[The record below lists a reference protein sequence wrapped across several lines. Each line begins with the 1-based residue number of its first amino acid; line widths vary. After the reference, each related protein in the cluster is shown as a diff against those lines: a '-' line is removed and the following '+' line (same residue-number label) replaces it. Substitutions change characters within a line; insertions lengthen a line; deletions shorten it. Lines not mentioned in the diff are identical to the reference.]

1 MKYIL
6 IGLAVAS
13 MSVVPFACR
22 AEEAQE
28 NPPEE
33 CSQPN
38 PDCGCS
44 ADSSTGKSARNGC
57 VFLTLGLGRT
67 TPWTDARPLALK
79 VFEMKASPML
89 FTPESLYVT
98 LDYAYKGVGNADLPD
113 GTPREVDFG
122 LPEGEPLRF
131 SFAPGESVGAPA
143 PGISARRPERLMM
156 VDAEGWAVTNAPV
169 YWDLNVGNG
178 DVWRFLASDATGERG
193 KLVSFRDARGR
204 VFTGADF
211 GLDVVR
217 DANGVRQVVTPARLA
232 DVTALSDGYDVRVW
246 PLAAPP
252 EVDPATGLYAVPDAA
267 PVRTL
272 SVRREREGRR
282 LVATFDEGA
291 VPERYV
297 FDYAGGEWTLAAPSG
312 VRSVKEREQT
322 DEDRARIRRR
332 DYAAD
337 GTLLAQTVDAY
348 AWTSWGFA
356 RTNRVEGFGGV
367 TRTTTW
373 TYVLSGTG
381 RGNVR
386 ARTEQTGRVTSYA
399 YDAAGRVASETETG
413 PGAPTNRVEYAYAP
427 LVSDD
432 HAAAVDTRPRTVVR
446 RVDGIE
452 CGRTYYVYTAL
463 TDVVE
468 RAAAQGAPYG
478 ATNALRTVTA
488 YHPADAPDGA
498 AGRVRSVRRE
508 DGRLDAYAYALADGI
523 WTTTVTH
530 LHERAPAP
538 AEGRTTRDVTRVNA
552 RNETVERRTEAFV
565 GGAWRVVAR
574 TSYIH
579 DAEGRVVRE
588 TDLAGR
594 VAETGW
600 DCCRK
605 ISESRP
611 DGSRTTYAYDADGR
625 LVAESRLTALDLTN
639 DTWVTTCHRHDGL
652 GRVVATW
659 TTNYEHGVGLPATT
673 TAYDA
678 LGRVA
683 ATTDALGNARRTA
696 YSPDGLTQT
705 VTNPNGATR
714 IVARNADGTVASV
727 AGTAVLPE
735 FTTRGILPDG
745 TKWTRTVRGASPE
758 SPRFAVR
765 YENMLGQTVREE
777 KPGFGATVL
786 ITSYAYDEYG
796 HRISETFSCRRKD
809 ETVLELLSATLN
821 RYDFDGTLIVSA
833 RDVNLNGVIDFTGPD
848 RVSGNV
854 VSYVLV
860 DDDVWRETVQVSYPD
875 SGNERAVV
883 TARTREKLTGF
894 GHFVSVSEAENV
906 HGVVS
911 VMTET
916 IDRNT
921 GLIVFATKVP
931 TSSQPQLHSHR
942 CGKVV
947 ESISTTSVTN
957 HHVYDVLGR
966 LVINRDGRGN
976 ATRTVY
982 DGFGRIAYVENA
994 ASNRTSYA
1002 YDVYGRK
1009 VTTTDAMGNTVH
1021 TAYDLRGN
1029 VVRRWGAT
1037 STVWY
1042 EYDDASGRLVAMATT
1057 RDTSLNPEQNASLD
1071 HPLLDVT
1078 RWLYDEATGLLTNKV
1093 YANGNGPVYAYTP
1106 DGKLARRTWARGV
1119 VTAYGY
1125 NGTDELLSIDYSD
1138 GTPGMTFSHDRVG
1151 NLISAI
1157 VPGVSTN
1164 IYSYSVAGILTNEWQ
1179 NGISLDRF
1187 HDVLGREVGYK
1198 AKGSDDGIRYAYDD
1212 LGRLTSVISGTNVFS
1227 YSHANGSDL
1236 VSGYDCGAFSRRVS
1250 YEPCRDFITAVSNK
1264 YGGRL
1269 VSAFDYANDAAGRR
1283 VARVDTFNG
1292 MTVPNS
1298 FDYNSRSEV
1307 VAAHMG
1313 MEGFAYSYDSVGNR
1327 VSSERGAA
1335 VTTYG
1340 ANSLNQYTVI
1350 SNTVAMK
1357 AAYDADGNMVDAGN
1371 GWHYVWNAENRMILA
1386 SNAEHVVTYAYDH
1399 RGRMVF
1405 KSVDAAP
1412 TRYLWDEYNIVAEM
1426 SKSGTVH
1433 NVWGLGLDGTLRRTG
1448 GVGGL
1453 LAVRRDKTLFLPAY
1467 DANGNV
1473 TEYISALDGVVSA
1486 HYVYSAF
1493 GEEISASEEMAG
1505 KFSHR
1510 FSTRPWCPV
1519 SQMSEYPFRKYHPIL
1534 GRWMSRDPIGENDS
1548 PLLYCYIINN
1558 PVYWIDPL
1566 GEEMTEASCAS
1577 AVGNALNQNEKG
1589 RNLVG
1594 ALQANG
1600 CSIPSVSCECCNF
1613 SGYFS
1618 PSSGNMT
1625 ICYNNTP
1632 DAGYIIETVVHEL
1645 IHAYDN
1651 CTGTN
1656 WNDCESRACSEI
1668 RAANYDGGCR
1678 RGGGFRK
1685 PNESYR
1691 DCVRRSAIG
1700 SVESTRTCGSGET
1713 AVDAVFNRCFQNPTP

>member
-13 MSVVPFACR
+13 MSVAPFACR

-28 NPPEE
+28 NLPEE

-38 PDCGCS
+38 PDCRCS
-44 ADSSTGKSARNGC
+44 ADSSTGKSAQTGC

-131 SFAPGESVGAPA
+131 SFAPGESVAAPA

-217 DANGVRQVVTPARLA
+217 DANGVRQVVTPARFA
-232 DVTALSDGYDVRVW
+232 DVTALADGYDVRVW

-291 VPERYV
+291 APERYV

-574 TSYIH
+574 TSYVH

-594 VAETGW
+594 VTETGW

-652 GRVVATW
+652 GRIVATW

-683 ATTDALGNARRTA
+683 ATTDALGNTKRTA

-745 TKWTRTVRGASPE
+745 TKWTRTVRGAAPE

-777 KPGFGATVL
+777 RSGFGGVTLATAHSYDPFGRLVSSASDGEPTSEITYDNFGSRITTTTYVVSGEWRRAESRTSYVL
-786 ITSYAYDEYG
+786 RGIDVWSVQTNVTSCSDTTIAPQMKSRADRVTGLTPSLVAESLLADIRGNVTESRIEFDGFKKIGVDISPVQTGRVESHSRFGVEVRSVSASGVDLRSIYDGLGRRIATIDGRGKTSRTQYDSFGRQATTFDADNNRTTYAYDRFG
-796 HRISETFSCRRKD
+796 Q
-809 ETVLELLSATLN
+809 
-821 RYDFDGTLIVSA
+821 
-833 RDVNLNGVIDFTGPD
+833 
-848 RVSGNV
+848 
-854 VSYVLV
+854 LV
-860 DDDVWRETVQVSYPD
+860 
-875 SGNERAVV
+875 A
-883 TARTREKLTGF
+883 
-894 GHFVSVSEAENV
+894 
-906 HGVVS
+906 
-911 VMTET
+911 
-916 IDRNT
+916 
-921 GLIVFATKVP
+921 
-931 TSSQPQLHSHR
+931 
-942 CGKVV
+942 
-947 ESISTTSVTN
+947 VTN
-957 HHVYDVLGR
+957 SLNDVVVYD
-966 LVINRDGRGN
+966 
-976 ATRTVY
+976 
-982 DGFGRIAYVENA
+982 
-994 ASNRTSYA
+994 
-1002 YDVYGRK
+1002 
-1009 VTTTDAMGNTVH
+1009 
-1021 TAYDLRGN
+1021 YDLRG
-1029 VVRRWGAT
+1029 RKIYEGGAT
-1037 STVWY
+1037 YPVRST
-1042 EYDDASGRLVAMATT
+1042 YDVFGNKVSMTTYREEGPHAGDTTRWFYDEASGVMTNKVYADGNGTKYDYDSHGRLTKRIWARGVETSYTYGDWGNLTNTAYSDGTPTVSLYYDSMGRQVAAIDAAGTTTFAYDAFGANTNETVFGVAGTNTIERFYDSFGRDAGYALNGIRQTTLTYDPATGRLVAMLAAG
-1057 RDTSLNPEQNASLD
+1057 S
-1071 HPLLDVT
+1071 
-1078 RWLYDEATGLLTNKV
+1078 EAPFAWN
-1093 YANGNGPVYAYTP
+1093 Y
-1106 DGKLARRTWARGV
+1106 LA
-1119 VTAYGY
+1119 
-1125 NGTDELLSIDYSD
+1125 
-1138 GTPGMTFSHDRVG
+1138 
-1151 NLISAI
+1151 
-1157 VPGVSTN
+1157 
-1164 IYSYSVAGILTNEWQ
+1164 
-1179 NGISLDRF
+1179 
-1187 HDVLGREVGYK
+1187 
-1198 AKGSDDGIRYAYDD
+1198 
-1212 LGRLTSVISGTNVFS
+1212 
-1227 YSHANGSDL
+1227 GSDL
-1236 VSGYDCGAFSRRVS
+1236 KSSLTYPNGLAASWTYGNRGELLEVDNTLPSGSVSKYVYTYDTTGRRVS
-1250 YEPCRDFITAVSNK
+1250 CEKT
-1264 YGGRL
+1264 G
-1269 VSAFDYANDAAGRR
+1269 SAFDSP
-1283 VARVDTFNG
+1283 DT
-1292 MTVPNS
+1292 NS
-1298 FDYNSRSEV
+1298 YLYNNRSELTNAF
-1307 VAAHMG
+1307 AAVDS
-1313 MEGFAYSYDSVGNR
+1313 AYRYGYDFDDIGNR
-1327 VSSERGAA
+1327 KSASEHG
-1335 VTTYG
+1335 TYSLYV
-1340 ANSLNQYTVI
+1340 ANQLNQYASVNW
-1350 SNTVAMK
+1350 SGNASSSQNDEFHPQF
-1357 AAYDADGNMVDAGN
+1357 DADGNQTLVKTATG
-1371 GWHYVWNAENRMILA
+1371 VWSVIFDAENRPVA
-1386 SNAEHVVTYAYDH
+1386 WSNGMTNIVMTYDRLCRRISKNSVRFTYKEFLQIWNSNGSGIIWDPTEPGLTRPLVIAHGDGVSYYTHDGNKNVSEVMSSEGEVNSHYAYSPF
-1399 RGRMVF
+1399 G
-1405 KSVDAAP
+1405 AP
-1412 TRYLWDEYNIVAEM
+1412 DVNHSYGVNETENFIRFSSEYSDDEI
-1426 SKSGTVH
+1426 GTVYYNFRVLNPLDGRWIGRDPGEELLSCNLYWYVNNQPIGH
-1433 NVWGLGLDGTLRRTG
+1433 SDWLGLDDDCRESNSDFSLNKTF
-1448 GVGGL
+1448 GGL
-1453 LAVRRDKTLFLPAY
+1453 
-1467 DANGNV
+1467 
-1473 TEYISALDGVVSA
+1473 
-1486 HYVYSAF
+1486 
-1493 GEEISASEEMAG
+1493 AG
-1505 KFSHR
+1505 
-1510 FSTRPWCPV
+1510 
-1519 SQMSEYPFRKYHPIL
+1519 
-1534 GRWMSRDPIGENDS
+1534 
-1548 PLLYCYIINN
+1548 
-1558 PVYWIDPL
+1558 
-1566 GEEMTEASCAS
+1566 
-1577 AVGNALNQNEKG
+1577 
-1589 RNLVG
+1589 
-1594 ALQANG
+1594 
-1600 CSIPSVSCECCNF
+1600 
-1613 SGYFS
+1613 
-1618 PSSGNMT
+1618 
-1625 ICYNNTP
+1625 
-1632 DAGYIIETVVHEL
+1632 
-1645 IHAYDN
+1645 
-1651 CTGTN
+1651 
-1656 WNDCESRACSEI
+1656 
-1668 RAANYDGGCR
+1668 
-1678 RGGGFRK
+1678 
-1685 PNESYR
+1685 
-1691 DCVRRSAIG
+1691 AIG
-1700 SVESTRTCGSGET
+1700 SVSISYHRSIRQRNCHVKCKDCSTGYTIERDVLDGAGGGLSWNLPIPGLPAIVNVPVSVSYALSGGEHYYYNSCTKEEKSQKCNRFLLSGSIGASVGVGRFISYSIHGALSYEWTDCGGESSRSSLDISIEQCYFGQCWSI
-1713 AVDAVFNRCFQNPTP
+1713 DAQSWKIF

>member
-13 MSVVPFACR
+13 MSVAPFACR
-22 AEEAQE
+22 AEEVQE

-38 PDCGCS
+38 PDCACS
-44 ADSSTGKSARNGC
+44 SDSSTGKSARNGC

-98 LDYAYKGVGNADLPD
+98 LDYAYKGVGNADLSD

-131 SFAPGESVGAPA
+131 SFAPGESVAAPA

-193 KLVSFRDARGR
+193 KLVSFRDVRGR

-232 DVTALSDGYDVRVW
+232 DVTALADGYDVRVW

-367 TRTTTW
+367 TRMTTW

-468 RAAAQGAPYG
+468 RAAVQGAPYG

-530 LHERAPAP
+530 LHERAPTP

-574 TSYIH
+574 TSYVH

-594 VAETGW
+594 VTETGW

-705 VTNPNGATR
+705 VTNPNGATVA
-714 IVARNADGTVASV
+714 VARDVHRQLVSV
-727 AGTAVLPE
+727 TGTAVLPE
-735 FTTRGILPDG
+735 FTARGILPNG

-777 KPGFGATVL
+777 RSGFGGATLTTAYTYDIFGRLVGTVPDGEPA
-786 ITSYAYDEYG
+786 IAYVYDEQGSRVASVRSVDGEWRRTDVTSAYMLDG
-796 HRISETFSCRRKD
+796 GEIWRVETNTVSCSDSGIAPQTTARATQLTGLTAARPSHVRSVDMRGNVTESWTEVADTTTRACRRVPETTNIVASRSRRGAEI
-809 ETVLELLSATLN
+809 ETVSLSA
-821 RYDFDGTLIVSA
+821 
-833 RDVNLNGVIDFTGPD
+833 
-848 RVSGNV
+848 
-854 VSYVLV
+854 
-860 DDDVWRETVQVSYPD
+860 
-875 SGNERAVV
+875 
-883 TARTREKLTGF
+883 
-894 GHFVSVSEAENV
+894 
-906 HGVVS
+906 
-911 VMTET
+911 
-916 IDRNT
+916 
-921 GLIVFATKVP
+921 
-931 TSSQPQLHSHR
+931 
-942 CGKVV
+942 
-947 ESISTTSVTN
+947 VTN
-957 HHVYDVLGR
+957 ATVYDVLGR
-966 LVINRDGRGN
+966 AARTIDGRGN
-976 ATRTVY
+976 VSTTEY
-982 DGFGRIAYVENA
+982 DAFGRRVATVDPLG
-994 ASNRTSYA
+994 NRTAYA
-1002 YDVYGRK
+1002 YDRFGNLASATDPLGQ
-1009 VTTTDAMGNTVH
+1009 VTTY
-1021 TAYDLRGN
+1021 AYDLRG
-1029 VVRRWGAT
+1029 RKTYEGGAT
-1037 STVWY
+1037 YPVRSVYDVFGNRTAMATYRDEAKGPDSGDVTMWL
-1042 EYDDASGRLVAMATT
+1042 YDDASGLV
-1057 RDTSLNPEQNASLD
+1057 
-1071 HPLLDVT
+1071 
-1078 RWLYDEATGLLTNKV
+1078 TNKV
-1093 YANGNGPVYAYTP
+1093 YADGRGPKYGYGANGRLE
-1106 DGKLARRTWARGV
+1106 KRTWARGV
-1119 VTAYGY
+1119 ETSYLYDGWGNLTNTA
-1125 NGTDELLSIDYSD
+1125 YSD
-1138 GTPGMTFSHDRVG
+1138 GTPSVSAAYDAMGRQVEVRDAAGVTTFAYDAFGAVTNETVVG
-1151 NLISAI
+1151 
-1157 VPGVSTN
+1157 
-1164 IYSYSVAGILTNEWQ
+1164 VAGTNVLE
-1179 NGISLDRF
+1179 RF
-1187 HDVLGREVGYK
+1187 HDAFGRDAGYALNGARRTMLAYDPATGRIASMGVGEEY
-1198 AKGSDDGIRYAYDD
+1198 APAPFRWTYLPGSDLKESLAYPNGDVVRWEYEPRRDLVTLVSNGVHSSFRYAY
-1212 LGRLTSVISGTNVFS
+1212 
-1227 YSHANGSDL
+1227 
-1236 VSGYDCGAFSRRVS
+1236 
-1250 YEPCRDFITAVSNK
+1250 
-1264 YGGRL
+1264 
-1269 VSAFDYANDAAGRR
+1269 DAAGRR
-1283 VARVDTFNG
+1283 VSKNDERYR
-1292 MTVPNS
+1292 
-1298 FDYNSRSEV
+1298 YNPRGELILATNV
-1307 VAAHMG
+1307 VTGA
-1313 MEGFAYSYDSVGNR
+1313 EFAYRYDDIGNR
-1327 VSSERGAA
+1327 LWSRELGTNCTYAA
-1335 VTTYG
+1335 
-1340 ANSLNQYTVI
+1340 NELNQYTNVVRGGVFEL
-1350 SNTVAMK
+1350 SAFDLDGNQTNLVTATGEWSVE
-1357 AAYDADGNMVDAGN
+1357 YNGENRPVRWTRNADGRVMTMSYDIRGRRVTK
-1371 GWHYVWNAENRMILA
+1371 NAERFVYDGYLNIGQTVWDPTEPVATRPLVWLGEDGLA
-1386 SNAEHVVTYAYDH
+1386 CFFHDGNKNVVDFVPTGVTSSACHYAYTPFGADTGSAGDTDIKPW
-1399 RGRMVF
+1399 RF
-1405 KSVDAAP
+1405 SS
-1412 TRYLWDEYNIVAEM
+1412 EYNDD
-1426 SKSGTVH
+1426 TF
-1433 NVWGLGLDGTLRRTG
+1433 
-1448 GVGGL
+1448 GV
-1453 LAVRRDKTLFLPAY
+1453 
-1467 DANGNV
+1467 
-1473 TEYISALDGVVSA
+1473 EY
-1486 HYVYSAF
+1486 YNYRYF
-1493 GEEISASEEMAG
+1493 N
-1505 KFSHR
+1505 R
-1510 FSTRPWCPV
+1510 W
-1519 SQMSEYPFRKYHPIL
+1519 Y
-1534 GRWMSRDPIGENDS
+1534 GRWIMRDPIDELTNMSRNRHAIKSGWEDNPYAMIANDAINGYDVLGLHCGS
-1548 PLLYCYIINN
+1548 AWNEPLVPDAPFGFDFSNACKNHDDCYGTCNEGN
-1558 PVYWIDPL
+1558 SGAKEKCDKAFLTDMLTRCSQYSGKQDVCWRFVSCGMYLCLQPYSCDK
-1566 GEEMTEASCAS
+1566 GSSCKEFASIYYS
-1577 AVGNALNQNEKG
+1577 AVKSLGNSAYEK
-1589 RNLVG
+1589 
-1594 ALQANG
+1594 AQK
-1600 CSIPSVSCECCNF
+1600 E
-1613 SGYFS
+1613 
-1618 PSSGNMT
+1618 
-1625 ICYNNTP
+1625 
-1632 DAGYIIETVVHEL
+1632 
-1645 IHAYDN
+1645 
-1651 CTGTN
+1651 
-1656 WNDCESRACSEI
+1656 ACDPCQ
-1668 RAANYDGGCR
+1668 DG
-1678 RGGGFRK
+1678 K
-1685 PNESYR
+1685 
-1691 DCVRRSAIG
+1691 
-1700 SVESTRTCGSGET
+1700 
-1713 AVDAVFNRCFQNPTP
+1713 

>member
-13 MSVVPFACR
+13 MSVAPFACR

-28 NPPEE
+28 NLPEE

-38 PDCGCS
+38 PDCRCS
-44 ADSSTGKSARNGC
+44 ADSSTGKSAQTGC

-98 LDYAYKGVGNADLPD
+98 LDYAYKGVGNSDLPD

-131 SFAPGESVGAPA
+131 SFAPGESVAAPA

-232 DVTALSDGYDVRVW
+232 DVTALADGYDVRVW

-291 VPERYV
+291 APERYV

-367 TRTTTW
+367 TRTTAW

-574 TSYIH
+574 TSYVH

-705 VTNPNGATR
+705 VTNPNGATVA
-714 IVARNADGTVASV
+714 VARDVHRQLVSV
-727 AGTAVLPE
+727 TGTAVLPE
-735 FTTRGILPDG
+735 FTTRGILPNG

-777 KPGFGATVL
+777 RSGFGGATLTTAYTYDIFGRLVGTVPDGEPA
-786 ITSYAYDEYG
+786 IAYVYDEQGSRVASVRSVDGEWRRTDVTSAYMLDG
-796 HRISETFSCRRKD
+796 GEIWRVETNTVSCSDSGIAPQTTARATQLTGLTSARPSHVRSVDMRGNVTESWTEVADTTTRACRRVPETTNIVASRSRRGTEI
-809 ETVLELLSATLN
+809 ETVSLSA
-821 RYDFDGTLIVSA
+821 
-833 RDVNLNGVIDFTGPD
+833 
-848 RVSGNV
+848 
-854 VSYVLV
+854 
-860 DDDVWRETVQVSYPD
+860 
-875 SGNERAVV
+875 
-883 TARTREKLTGF
+883 
-894 GHFVSVSEAENV
+894 
-906 HGVVS
+906 
-911 VMTET
+911 
-916 IDRNT
+916 
-921 GLIVFATKVP
+921 
-931 TSSQPQLHSHR
+931 
-942 CGKVV
+942 
-947 ESISTTSVTN
+947 VTN
-957 HHVYDVLGR
+957 ATAYDVLGR
-966 LVINRDGRGN
+966 AARTIDGRGN
-976 ATRTVY
+976 VSTTEY
-982 DGFGRIAYVENA
+982 DAFGRRMATVDPPG
-994 ASNRTSYA
+994 NRTAYA
-1002 YDVYGRK
+1002 YDRFGNLASATDPLGQ
-1009 VTTTDAMGNTVH
+1009 VTTY
-1021 TAYDLRGN
+1021 AYDLRG
-1029 VVRRWGAT
+1029 RKTYEGGAT
-1037 STVWY
+1037 YPVRSA
-1042 EYDDASGRLVAMATT
+1042 YDAFGNRTAMATY
-1057 RDTSLNPEQNASLD
+1057 RDEAKGPDSG
-1071 HPLLDVT
+1071 DVT
-1078 RWLYDEATGLLTNKV
+1078 MWLYDGASGLVTNRV
-1093 YANGNGPVYAYTP
+1093 YADGRGPKYGYGANGRLE
-1106 DGKLARRTWARGV
+1106 KRTWARGV
-1119 VTAYGY
+1119 ETSYLYDGWGNLTNTA
-1125 NGTDELLSIDYSD
+1125 YSD
-1138 GTPGMTFSHDRVG
+1138 GTPSVSAAYDAMGRQVEVRDAAGVTTFAYDAFGAVTNETVVG
-1151 NLISAI
+1151 
-1157 VPGVSTN
+1157 
-1164 IYSYSVAGILTNEWQ
+1164 VAGTNVLERYHDAFGRDAGYAL
-1179 NGISLDRF
+1179 NGARRTTLAYDPAT
-1187 HDVLGREVGYK
+1187 GRIASMGVGEGY
-1198 AKGSDDGIRYAYDD
+1198 APAPFRWTYLPGSDLKESLAYPNGDVVRWEYEPRRDLVTLVSNGVHSSFRYAY
-1212 LGRLTSVISGTNVFS
+1212 
-1227 YSHANGSDL
+1227 
-1236 VSGYDCGAFSRRVS
+1236 
-1250 YEPCRDFITAVSNK
+1250 
-1264 YGGRL
+1264 
-1269 VSAFDYANDAAGRR
+1269 DAAGRR
-1283 VARVDTFNG
+1283 VSKNDEQYL
-1292 MTVPNS
+1292 
-1298 FDYNSRSEV
+1298 YNMRGELILATNV
-1307 VAAHMG
+1307 VTGA
-1313 MEGFAYSYDSVGNR
+1313 EFAYRYDDIGSRLWSRELGTNCTY
-1327 VSSERGAA
+1327 AA
-1335 VTTYG
+1335 
-1340 ANSLNQYTVI
+1340 NELNQYTNVVRGGVFELSAFDLDGNQTNLVTSTGEWSVEYNGENRPVRWTRNADGRVTTMSYDRMGRRVTKGGERFVYDGYLNI
-1350 SNTVAMK
+1350 GQTVWDPTEPVATRPLVWLGEDGLACFFHDGNK
-1357 AAYDADGNMVDAGN
+1357 NVVDFVPTGVTSSACHYAYTPFGADTGSAGDLNPWRFSSEYADKVLDCVYYNYRHYSQLQGRWTSGDPFVELALADGNSGD
-1371 GWHYVWNAENRMILA
+1371 
-1386 SNAEHVVTYAYDH
+1386 
-1399 RGRMVF
+1399 VF
-1405 KSVDAAP
+1405 KDLLFEDMDRSYSFVHN
-1412 TRYLWDEYNIVAEM
+1412 RVVDEYDVNGLVCGSWWNDWFVPDEPGGFDFTQACQNHDDCYGTCGREKGDCDEDFLKDMNAVCESVPAKITTWCYRSRRHAAL
-1426 SKSGTVH
+1426 SGLSHRYRCTKYPRS
-1433 NVWGLGLDGTLRRTG
+1433 NCRRWAS
-1448 GVGGL
+1448 VYH
-1453 LAVRRDKTLFLPAY
+1453 LAVDY
-1467 DANGNV
+1467 
-1473 TEYISALDGVVSA
+1473 
-1486 HYVYSAF
+1486 
-1493 GEEISASEEMAG
+1493 
-1505 KFSHR
+1505 
-1510 FSTRPWCPV
+1510 
-1519 SQMSEYPFRKYHPIL
+1519 L
-1534 GRWMSRDPIGENDS
+1534 GRLAFNAAQK
-1548 PLLYCYIINN
+1548 
-1558 PVYWIDPL
+1558 
-1566 GEEMTEASCAS
+1566 ASGCCPS
-1577 AVGNALNQNEKG
+1577 KGN
-1589 RNLVG
+1589 
-1594 ALQANG
+1594 
-1600 CSIPSVSCECCNF
+1600 
-1613 SGYFS
+1613 
-1618 PSSGNMT
+1618 
-1625 ICYNNTP
+1625 
-1632 DAGYIIETVVHEL
+1632 
-1645 IHAYDN
+1645 
-1651 CTGTN
+1651 
-1656 WNDCESRACSEI
+1656 
-1668 RAANYDGGCR
+1668 
-1678 RGGGFRK
+1678 
-1685 PNESYR
+1685 
-1691 DCVRRSAIG
+1691 
-1700 SVESTRTCGSGET
+1700 
-1713 AVDAVFNRCFQNPTP
+1713 

>member
-13 MSVVPFACR
+13 MSVAPFACR

-28 NPPEE
+28 NLPEE

-38 PDCGCS
+38 PDCRCS
-44 ADSSTGKSARNGC
+44 ADSSTGKSAQTGC

-131 SFAPGESVGAPA
+131 SFAPGESVAAPA

-193 KLVSFRDARGR
+193 KLVSFRDVRGR

-232 DVTALSDGYDVRVW
+232 DVTALADGYDVRVW

-291 VPERYV
+291 APERYV

-530 LHERAPAP
+530 LHERAPSP

-552 RNETVERRTEAFV
+552 WNETVERRTEAFV

-574 TSYIH
+574 TSYVH

-594 VAETGW
+594 VTETGW

-605 ISESRP
+605 NSESRP

-705 VTNPNGATR
+705 VTNPNGATVA
-714 IVARNADGTVASV
+714 VARDVHRQLASV
-727 AGTAVLPE
+727 TGTAVLPE

-777 KPGFGATVL
+777 RSGFG
-786 ITSYAYDEYG
+786 G
-796 HRISETFSCRRKD
+796 
-809 ETVLELLSATLN
+809 ATLTTAYT
-821 RYDFDGTLIVSA
+821 YDIF
-833 RDVNLNGVIDFTGPD
+833 
-848 RVSGNV
+848 
-854 VSYVLV
+854 
-860 DDDVWRETVQVSYPD
+860 
-875 SGNERAVV
+875 
-883 TARTREKLTGF
+883 
-894 GHFVSVSEAENV
+894 
-906 HGVVS
+906 
-911 VMTET
+911 
-916 IDRNT
+916 
-921 GLIVFATKVP
+921 
-931 TSSQPQLHSHR
+931 
-942 CGKVV
+942 
-947 ESISTTSVTN
+947 
-957 HHVYDVLGR
+957 GR
-966 LVINRDGRGN
+966 LVGTVPDGEPAIAYVYDEQGSRVASVRSVDGEWRRTDVTSAYMLDGGEIWRVETNTVSCSDSGIAPQTTARATQLTGLTAARPSHVRSVDVRGNVTESWTEVAGTTTRACRRASGASNIISSRSRRGTEIEAVSLSAVTNATVYDALGRVARTVDGRGN
-976 ATRTVY
+976 ATATEY
-982 DGFGRIAYVENA
+982 DAFGRRVATVDPPG
-994 ASNRTSYA
+994 NRTAYA
-1002 YDVYGRK
+1002 YDRFGNLASATDPLGQ
-1009 VTTTDAMGNTVH
+1009 VTTY
-1021 TAYDLRGN
+1021 AYDLRG
-1029 VVRRWGAT
+1029 RKIYEGGAT
-1037 STVWY
+1037 YPVRFAYDVFGNRTAMATYRDEAKGPDSGDVTMWL
-1042 EYDDASGRLVAMATT
+1042 YDDASGLV
-1057 RDTSLNPEQNASLD
+1057 
-1071 HPLLDVT
+1071 
-1078 RWLYDEATGLLTNKV
+1078 TNKV
-1093 YANGNGPVYAYTP
+1093 YADGRGSKYGYGANGRLE
-1106 DGKLARRTWARGV
+1106 KRTWARGV
-1119 VTAYGY
+1119 ETSYLYDGWGNLTNTA
-1125 NGTDELLSIDYSD
+1125 YSD
-1138 GTPGMTFSHDRVG
+1138 GTPSVSAAYDAMGRQVEVRDAAGVTTFAYDAFGAVTNETVVG
-1151 NLISAI
+1151 
-1157 VPGVSTN
+1157 
-1164 IYSYSVAGILTNEWQ
+1164 VAGTNVLERHHDAFGRDAGYAL
-1179 NGISLDRF
+1179 NGARRTTLAYDPET
-1187 HDVLGREVGYK
+1187 GRIASMGVGEGY
-1198 AKGSDDGIRYAYDD
+1198 APVPFRWTYLPGSDLKESLAYPNGDVVRWEYEPRRDLVTLVSNGVHSSFRYAY
-1212 LGRLTSVISGTNVFS
+1212 
-1227 YSHANGSDL
+1227 
-1236 VSGYDCGAFSRRVS
+1236 
-1250 YEPCRDFITAVSNK
+1250 
-1264 YGGRL
+1264 
-1269 VSAFDYANDAAGRR
+1269 DAAGRR
-1283 VARVDTFNG
+1283 VSKNDERYL
-1292 MTVPNS
+1292 
-1298 FDYNSRSEV
+1298 YNMRGELILATNV
-1307 VAAHMG
+1307 VTGA
-1313 MEGFAYSYDSVGNR
+1313 EFAYRYDDIGNR
-1327 VSSERGAA
+1327 LWSRELGTNCTYAA
-1335 VTTYG
+1335 
-1340 ANSLNQYTVI
+1340 NELNQYTNVVRGGVFEL
-1350 SNTVAMK
+1350 SAF
-1357 AAYDADGNMVDAGN
+1357 DLDGNQTNLVTSTGEWSVEYN
-1371 GWHYVWNAENRMILA
+1371 GENRPVRWTRNSDGTVVTMSYDIRGRRVTKNAERF
-1386 SNAEHVVTYAYDH
+1386 VYD
-1399 RGRMVF
+1399 GYLNIGQTVW
-1405 KSVDAAP
+1405 DP
-1412 TRYLWDEYNIVAEM
+1412 TEPV
-1426 SKSGTVH
+1426 
-1433 NVWGLGLDGTLRRTG
+1433 
-1448 GVGGL
+1448 
-1453 LAVRRDKTLFLPAY
+1453 
-1467 DANGNV
+1467 
-1473 TEYISALDGVVSA
+1473 
-1486 HYVYSAF
+1486 
-1493 GEEISASEEMAG
+1493 
-1505 KFSHR
+1505 
-1510 FSTRPWCPV
+1510 STRPLCWIDVEGCSFLFHDARKNVSGILSNRMLTCHYSPFGGHLEDNGVRCPWRF
-1519 SQMSEYPFRKYHPIL
+1519 SSEYTDEMLGLMYYNYRVLDPL
-1534 GRWMSRDPIGENDS
+1534 SGRWMSRDPIEDVKEQLEAINEIESMAIPVVMYVYVSNDPISAYDRLGLDSPGCDGVGVIPGWENDCRLKCCAKHDKCYYDNNCKATS
-1548 PLLYCYIINN
+1548 WFSLLN
-1558 PVYWIDPL
+1558 PFRCSNDCDKCNKDAVDCTLACFGGGDPNQPDD
-1566 GEEMTEASCAS
+1566 EKYFCACTGS
-1577 AVGNALNQNEKG
+1577 YVKDKNDCPKSRCVKWQW
-1589 RNLVG
+1589 
-1594 ALQANG
+1594 
-1600 CSIPSVSCECCNF
+1600 F
-1613 SGYFS
+1613 SG
-1618 PSSGNMT
+1618 P
-1625 ICYNNTP
+1625 
-1632 DAGYIIETVVHEL
+1632 
-1645 IHAYDN
+1645 
-1651 CTGTN
+1651 
-1656 WNDCESRACSEI
+1656 
-1668 RAANYDGGCR
+1668 
-1678 RGGGFRK
+1678 RGDSFLV
-1685 PNESYR
+1685 
-1691 DCVRRSAIG
+1691 CVRY
-1700 SVESTRTCGSGET
+1700 TC
-1713 AVDAVFNRCFQNPTP
+1713 P

>member
-13 MSVVPFACR
+13 MSVAPFACR

-28 NPPEE
+28 NLPEE

-38 PDCGCS
+38 PDCRCS
-44 ADSSTGKSARNGC
+44 ADSSTGKSAQTGC

-131 SFAPGESVGAPA
+131 SFAPGESVAAPA

-193 KLVSFRDARGR
+193 KLVSFRDVRGR

-232 DVTALSDGYDVRVW
+232 DVTALADGYDVRVW

-291 VPERYV
+291 APERYV

-367 TRTTTW
+367 TRTTAW

-413 PGAPTNRVEYAYAP
+413 PGSPTNRVEYAYAP

-552 RNETVERRTEAFV
+552 RNETVERRIEAFV

-574 TSYIH
+574 TSYVH

-594 VAETGW
+594 VTETGW

-705 VTNPNGATR
+705 VTNPNGATVA
-714 IVARNADGTVASV
+714 VARDVHRQLVSV
-727 AGTAVLPE
+727 TGTAVLPE
-735 FTTRGILPDG
+735 FTTRGILPNG

-777 KPGFGATVL
+777 RSGFG
-786 ITSYAYDEYG
+786 G
-796 HRISETFSCRRKD
+796 
-809 ETVLELLSATLN
+809 ATLTTAYT
-821 RYDFDGTLIVSA
+821 YDIF
-833 RDVNLNGVIDFTGPD
+833 
-848 RVSGNV
+848 
-854 VSYVLV
+854 
-860 DDDVWRETVQVSYPD
+860 
-875 SGNERAVV
+875 
-883 TARTREKLTGF
+883 
-894 GHFVSVSEAENV
+894 
-906 HGVVS
+906 
-911 VMTET
+911 
-916 IDRNT
+916 
-921 GLIVFATKVP
+921 
-931 TSSQPQLHSHR
+931 
-942 CGKVV
+942 
-947 ESISTTSVTN
+947 
-957 HHVYDVLGR
+957 GR
-966 LVINRDGRGN
+966 LVGTVPDGEPAIAYVYDEQGSRVASVRSVDGEWRRTDVTSAYMLDGGEIWRVETNTVSCSDSGIVPQTTARATQLTGLTAARPSHVRSVDMRGNVTESWTEVAGTTTRACRRASETTNIVASRSRRGTEIETVSLSAVTNATVYDALGRVARTVDGRGN
-976 ATRTVY
+976 ATATEY
-982 DGFGRIAYVENA
+982 DAFGRHA
-994 ASNRTSYA
+994 ATVDPPGNRTAYA
-1002 YDVYGRK
+1002 YDRFGNLASATDPLGQ
-1009 VTTTDAMGNTVH
+1009 VTTY
-1021 TAYDLRGN
+1021 AYDLRG
-1029 VVRRWGAT
+1029 RKTYEGGAT
-1037 STVWY
+1037 YPVRSVYDAFGNRTAMATYRDEAKGPDSGDVTMWL
-1042 EYDDASGRLVAMATT
+1042 YDDASGLV
-1057 RDTSLNPEQNASLD
+1057 
-1071 HPLLDVT
+1071 
-1078 RWLYDEATGLLTNKV
+1078 TNKV
-1093 YANGNGPVYAYTP
+1093 YADGRGPKYGYGANGRLE
-1106 DGKLARRTWARGV
+1106 KRTWARGV
-1119 VTAYGY
+1119 ETSYLYDGWGNLTNTA
-1125 NGTDELLSIDYSD
+1125 YSD
-1138 GTPGMTFSHDRVG
+1138 GTLSVSAAYDAMGRQVEVRDAAGVTTFAYDAFGAVTNETVVG
-1151 NLISAI
+1151 
-1157 VPGVSTN
+1157 
-1164 IYSYSVAGILTNEWQ
+1164 VAGTNVLERYHDAFGRDAGYAL
-1179 NGISLDRF
+1179 NGTRRTTLAYDPAT
-1187 HDVLGREVGYK
+1187 GRIASMGVGEGY
-1198 AKGSDDGIRYAYDD
+1198 APAPFRWTYLPGSDLKESLAYPNGDVVRWEYEPRRDLVTLVSNGVHSSFRYAY
-1212 LGRLTSVISGTNVFS
+1212 
-1227 YSHANGSDL
+1227 
-1236 VSGYDCGAFSRRVS
+1236 
-1250 YEPCRDFITAVSNK
+1250 
-1264 YGGRL
+1264 
-1269 VSAFDYANDAAGRR
+1269 DAAGRR
-1283 VARVDTFNG
+1283 VSKNDERYR
-1292 MTVPNS
+1292 
-1298 FDYNSRSEV
+1298 YNPRGELILATNV
-1307 VAAHMG
+1307 VTGA
-1313 MEGFAYSYDSVGNR
+1313 EFAYRYDDIGSRLWSRELGTNCTY
-1327 VSSERGAA
+1327 AA
-1335 VTTYG
+1335 
-1340 ANSLNQYTVI
+1340 NELNQYTNVVRGGVFEL
-1350 SNTVAMK
+1350 SAF
-1357 AAYDADGNMVDAGN
+1357 DLDGNQTNLVTSTGEWSVEYN
-1371 GWHYVWNAENRMILA
+1371 GENRPVRWTRNSDGRVTTMSYDIRGRRVTKNAERF
-1386 SNAEHVVTYAYDH
+1386 VYD
-1399 RGRMVF
+1399 GYLNIGQTVW
-1405 KSVDAAP
+1405 DP
-1412 TRYLWDEYNIVAEM
+1412 TEPV
-1426 SKSGTVH
+1426 
-1433 NVWGLGLDGTLRRTG
+1433 
-1448 GVGGL
+1448 
-1453 LAVRRDKTLFLPAY
+1453 
-1467 DANGNV
+1467 
-1473 TEYISALDGVVSA
+1473 
-1486 HYVYSAF
+1486 
-1493 GEEISASEEMAG
+1493 
-1505 KFSHR
+1505 
-1510 FSTRPWCPV
+1510 STRPLCWIDVEGCSFLFHDARKNVSGILSNRMLTCHYSPFGGHLEDNGVRCPWRF
-1519 SQMSEYPFRKYHPIL
+1519 SSEYTDEMLGLMYYNYRVL
-1534 GRWMSRDPIGENDS
+1534 DSLSGRWMSRDPIEDVKEQLEAINEIESMAIPVVMYVYVSNDPISAYDRLGLDSPGCDGVGVIPGWENDCRLKCCAKHDKCYYDNNCKATS
-1548 PLLYCYIINN
+1548 WFSLLN
-1558 PVYWIDPL
+1558 PFRCSNDCDKCNKDAVDCTLACFGGGDPNQPDD
-1566 GEEMTEASCAS
+1566 EKYFCACTGS
-1577 AVGNALNQNEKG
+1577 YVKDKNDCPKSRCVKWQW
-1589 RNLVG
+1589 
-1594 ALQANG
+1594 
-1600 CSIPSVSCECCNF
+1600 F
-1613 SGYFS
+1613 SG
-1618 PSSGNMT
+1618 P
-1625 ICYNNTP
+1625 
-1632 DAGYIIETVVHEL
+1632 
-1645 IHAYDN
+1645 
-1651 CTGTN
+1651 
-1656 WNDCESRACSEI
+1656 
-1668 RAANYDGGCR
+1668 
-1678 RGGGFRK
+1678 RGDSFLV
-1685 PNESYR
+1685 
-1691 DCVRRSAIG
+1691 CVRY
-1700 SVESTRTCGSGET
+1700 TC
-1713 AVDAVFNRCFQNPTP
+1713 P